1 MVRKILTDKLYL
13 SVVGIVLVFVF
24 AVAYIFS
31 AVLSQPLTSRPD
43 TINVELRQTGGLFA
57 GSQVTYRGVRVGQ
70 VSKIMPSATGVVATI
85 KLTSSTKIPADTIA
99 KVRSLSPVGEQYLD
113 FQPKSDS
120 GPYLQDGAT
129 IAASSTDIPKSL
141 TSTVIAINK
150 VLEQIDD
157 KKLRIVLG
165 ELSTGL
171 AGTGD
176 DIGQVLDQGTQLLD
190 TLVKVWPQTN
200 RLITNAGPVLSIVN
214 DNSGSLQQL
223 ARTSKTL
230 AAFLK
235 NYDPE
240 LVHTLKTAPS
250 QMQQMIKL
258 INDANDVL
266 PGFLSTGVSFTDV
279 FESYNPH
286 LRALLAAYQPG
297 LSTLLNK
304 VRNKT
309 LYLTLIA
316 DKDSRCRYATTIH
329 DPRGSRQ
336 PFQMNGSCS
345 ASFTHL
351 QRGAAHAPGPVR

>member
-13 SVVGIVLVFVF
+13 SLVGVILVFIF

-43 TINVELRQTGGLFA
+43 TINVELTQTGGLFA

-70 VSKIMPSATGVVATI
+70 VSKIMPTATGVVATI
-85 KLTSSTKIPADTIA
+85 KITTNTKIPQDTIA

-235 NYDPE
+235 GYDPE
-240 LVHTLKTAPS
+240 LVHTLKTAPA

-266 PGFLSTGVSFTDV
+266 PGFLSTGVSFTDI

-286 LRALLAAYQPG
+286 LRALLASYQPG
-297 LSTLLNK
+297 LAAVLNK

-316 DKDSRCRYATTIH
+316 DKDSRCRYATAIH

-336 PFQMNGSCS
+336 PFQMNGSCP
-345 ASFTHL
+345 ASFAHL

>member
-13 SVVGIVLVFVF
+13 SLVGVILVFIF
-24 AVAYIFS
+24 SVAYIFS

-70 VSKIMPSATGVVATI
+70 VSKIMPTATGVVATI
-85 KLTSSTKIPADTIA
+85 KLTSSTKIPQDTIA

-113 FQPKSDS
+113 FQPRTDS

-240 LVHTLKTAPS
+240 LVHTLKTAPA

-258 INDANDVL
+258 INDANAVL
-266 PGFLSTGVSFTDV
+266 PGFLSTGVTFTDI

-286 LRALLAAYQPG
+286 LRALLASYQPG
-297 LSTLLNK
+297 LASLLGK

-316 DKDSRCRYATTIH
+316 DKDARCRYATTIH
-329 DPRGSRQ
+329 DPRGARQ
-336 PFQMNGSCS
+336 PFQMNGSCP